1 MSPALAKALSGAA
14 PEGYLRQVVF
24 MTDGSV
30 GNERELFAQI
40 QQDLGSSRL
49 FTVGIGSAP
58 NAFFMR
64 KAAEFGRGTYT
75 YIGDVSDVQGQMQDL
90 FSKLEN
96 PVITNLTAQ
105 LPESS
110 EAYPATLPDL
120 YLGEPVVM
128 TVRLP
133 QSAASSDIVISG
145 NIAGDPWQRR
155 LLGLGGRNSEAQS
168 EARDTGL
175 AQLWARD
182 KIDSLSDDM
191 VGESGETFEQL
202 EQTITQVALDY
213 NLVSDYT
220 SLVAIDTTP
229 VRPEEAG
236 LERGDVLQTL
246 PAGQNYDGIFGY
258 PNTATPALR
267 HILLGMMALL
277 LALISV
283 LPGSSERP
291 GRRAL

>member
-1 MSPALAKALSGAA
+1 
-14 PEGYLRQVVF
+14 

-30 GNERELFAQI
+30 GNETALFAQI
-40 QQDLGSSRL
+40 RRDLASSRS

-64 KAAEFGRGTYT
+64 KAAELGRGTYT
-75 YIGDVSDVQGQMQDL
+75 YIGEVNEVQGQMQDL

-96 PVITNLTAQ
+96 PVITNLHAQ
-105 LPESS
+105 LPDNS

-120 YLGEPVVM
+120 YLGEPVMM
-128 TVRLP
+128 TIRLP
-133 QSAASSDIVISG
+133 QAGTSGEIVKDIIISG

-155 LLGLGGRNSEAQS
+155 LLGLGSSA
-168 EARDTGL
+168 EARATSDQNNGL
-175 AQLWARD
+175 PQLWARD
-182 KIDSLSDDM
+182 KIDDLSDDM
-191 VGESGETFEQL
+191 VGQTGETYNNL

-213 NLVSDYT
+213 NLVTDYT

-229 VRPEEAG
+229 VRPEDAD

-246 PAGQNYDGIFGY
+246 PAGQNYDAIFGY

-267 HILLGMMALL
+267 HILLGMVALL
-277 LALISV
+277 LALIGL
-283 LPGSSERP
+283 LPSPVKTRQSPERTRERTP
-291 GRRAL
+291 GRAG